1 MIKQHGKYG
10 PEKRTWIVT
19 IERLK
24 IRKTDEF
31 GNPYDGLCDIIIV
44 DEQVHVVG
52 LMLQNPHSKANKSDL
67 KSLREIIKDLGY
79 DTFTYSN

>member
-10 PEKRTWIVT
+10 NKNCTWIAT
-19 IERLK
+19 IERIK

-31 GNPYDGLCDIIIV
+31 GNPFTGICDISIV
-44 DEQVHVVG
+44 DEKVHVAG
-52 LMLQNPHSKANKSDL
+52 LMLQEPNSKANKSDL
-67 KSLREIIKDLGY
+67 RSLKEIIKDLGY